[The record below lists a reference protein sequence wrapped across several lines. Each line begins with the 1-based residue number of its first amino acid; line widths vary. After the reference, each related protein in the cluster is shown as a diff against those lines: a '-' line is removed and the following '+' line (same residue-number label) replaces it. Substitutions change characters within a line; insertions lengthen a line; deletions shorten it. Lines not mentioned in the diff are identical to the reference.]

1 MENKKCFILGLP
13 AAGKTTYLAALAYS
27 LQQTDI
33 QTKLHWCNFTANH
46 QYLTQM
52 AEKWLEARI
61 FPRTSEASQVDKLT
75 LELQDDLE
83 NKYSVTFPDLSGEIF
98 QRQYTDREMDN
109 DIVELIKESDGIML
123 FINPADILE
132 PEWIPNIPAQIRSN
146 QSEEYDDETYEGNDL
161 TEVQLVELVQFINYI
176 MDRNKIN
183 LTVIISAWDLV
194 EPRYSNPEK
203 FIKERIPLLWQYLFA
218 NPDYFNTKYF
228 AVSAQGGKI
237 ETDQDAIEL
246 IEKFENP
253 VERIMVVNNNGEKNH
268 DLSLLLWLSMNSDGG
283 EVV

>member
-1 MENKKCFILGLP
+1 METKKCFILGLP

-27 LQQTDI
+27 LQQTEM
-33 QTKLHWCNFTANH
+33 QMRLHWCNFTGNH

-52 AEKWLEARI
+52 VEKWLEARI
-61 FPRTSEASQVDKLT
+61 LPRTNEALQVDKLT

-123 FINPADILE
+123 FINPADIHE

-146 QSEEYDDETYEGNDL
+146 QSEEYDYEIYESNDV

-176 MDRNKIN
+176 MDGNKIN

-194 EPRYSNPEK
+194 EPHYSNPEK

-237 ETDQDAIEL
+237 ETDQEAIEL

-268 DLSLLLWLSMNSDGG
+268 DLSLLLWISMNSDGG